1 MLFLTEFAS
10 SKHTKFHTLLMFLF
24 AGPQDGGTGLNRA
37 VLGNTA
43 SGTLPMVPQIAKY
56 ICLKLQ
62 DVFVSNCRI
71 HLYGGK
77 GLDRAAA
84 VVDNTASYTVTLVPA
99 RPHSC
104 SYSGSD
110 AVMQFSFQK
119 TKVTAADLSQILQ
132 LVNTPSAAHLTP
144 VWMT

>member
-1 MLFLTEFAS
+1 
-10 SKHTKFHTLLMFLF
+10 MFLLTGF
-24 AGPQDGGTGLNRA
+24 QDGGTVFNRA
-37 VLGNTA
+37 VVGNTA
-43 SGTLPMVPQIAKY
+43 SGTVTLAPQNAKC
-56 ICLKLQ
+56 IRLKLQ
-62 DVFVSNCRI
+62 NVFVSNCKI
-71 HLYGGK
+71 YLYGGK